1 MSLEA
6 IIALLTTYKYLL
18 LFPIVVVE
26 GPIITVI
33 AGFLSSLGQLNFF
46 ISYAIA
52 VVGDVVGDCIY
63 YALGFY
69 GRQKFIERWG
79 RFLGITLERVE
90 KMDKHFEKHS
100 GKTLIIGKLSHAVG
114 SLVLVAAGMAKVPFW
129 KFVWY
134 NFIATLPKSLILL
147 LIGFYFGETYAK
159 INTYLDY
166 TAIISTVLA
175 VLSVIIYFAVK
186 KISQKYGEADAD

>member
-18 LFPIVVVE
+18 LFPIVIVE

-69 GRQKFIERWG
+69 GRQ
-79 RFLGITLERVE
+79 
-90 KMDKHFEKHS
+90 
-100 GKTLIIGKLSHAVG
+100 
-114 SLVLVAAGMAKVPFW
+114 